1 MIFSMDGK
9 IRYSEVDEDGKLT
22 VGALVNYLQDSTMF
36 HSESLGGG
44 LKILK
49 ENNEGWFLYS
59 WQIDIEKIPELY
71 ENITVHTNPYE
82 FKGFFGGRN
91 FRIENEA
98 GEDMVV
104 ANSIWIFMDIAT
116 QTPKRVYSEIS
127 AIYEPLLPKL
137 DMEYTSRKIKMPEKF
152 DALEAVRVDY
162 SQIDTNHH
170 VNNSQYIVTA
180 MKAAG
185 LRQMPKRIR
194 AEYKK
199 AAVLDDVFY
208 PYVNKDSD
216 KYTVDLRNAEGESF
230 ATVTFEYNLEK

>member
-44 LKILK
+44 LKILN

-116 QTPKRVYSEIS
+116 QTPKRVYPEIS

-152 DALEAVRVDY
+152 DALEAVKVDH

>member
-116 QTPKRVYSEIS
+116 QTPKRVYPEIS